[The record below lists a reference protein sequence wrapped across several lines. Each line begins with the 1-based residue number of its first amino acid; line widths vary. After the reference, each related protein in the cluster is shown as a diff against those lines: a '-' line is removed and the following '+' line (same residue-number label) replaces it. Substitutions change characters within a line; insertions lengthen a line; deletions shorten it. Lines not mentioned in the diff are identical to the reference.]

1 MNNLQLSILLIVSA
15 ILIIQI
21 LKMCGVIGGCKESFG
36 KTCQNN
42 SDCGNDEY
50 CVGGVCKPLAEAGVF
65 TGGGDTSSGWSGIG
79 G

>member
-36 KTCQNN
+36 VN
-42 SDCGNDEY
+42 EY
-50 CVGGVCKPLAEAGVF
+50 IL
-65 TGGGDTSSGWSGIG
+65 SSGTISCNPSNEYNGISCNTDPRSEAYFKNQFIG
-79 G
+79 GSH